1 MTASWH
7 RPACEAQAHC
17 EAQLTFKDDIAEL
30 VRSVPRAFPV
40 GTGDCLDRSLVGA
53 AVLTALG
60 LPATLKLGALLY
72 RVGPDPVRDCIT
84 ICAPDRHNLE
94 NHFCVGHFYLRSG
107 PDLIDFSVG
116 DFRADA
122 AVGAPSMQW
131 SIVPPDFFWDDAA
144 HFARDPAQEVPEIG
158 RAWYHSVIDDLAHA
172 FVEKMVAR
180 KLAALRADPNLRA
193 QLVEVFARFN
203 LRERVKVL

>member
-1 MTASWH
+1 M
-7 RPACEAQAHC
+7 
-17 EAQLTFKDDIAEL
+17 TFKDDIAEL
-30 VRSVPRAFPV
+30 VRSVPRAFPI

-72 RVGPDPVRDCIT
+72 RVGPDPVRDCIS
-84 ICAPDRHNLE
+84 IFAPDRHSVEYRND
-94 NHFCVGHFYLRSG
+94 FCVGHFYLRSG

-122 AVGAPSMQW
+122 AVIAPEMEW
-131 SIVPPDFFWDDAA
+131 SILPPDYFWDDAA

-158 RAWYHSVIDDLAHA
+158 QAWYDSVIDDPARA
-172 FVEKMVAR
+172 VVEKMVAR
-180 KLAALRADPNLRA
+180 KLAELRADPDLRA
-193 QLVEVFARFN
+193 HLVEAFAR
-203 LRERVKVL
+203 LRHQVRSHDPARPPQI